1 MRGKKRDYLAV
12 WRRGGE
18 EASCRLPLP
27 DYAGR
32 KLRIRCAYPA
42 DRPVD
47 FSWDAQKAELTV
59 AFPEAFMA
67 RLFEI
72 ENLS

>member
-1 MRGKKRDYLAV
+1 MKGKEKRYIAV

-18 EASCRLPLP
+18 ETSCRLSLP
-27 DYAGR
+27 DCCGKDIR
-32 KLRIRCAYPA
+32 VRCAYPS

-47 FSWDAQKAELTV
+47 FAWDAQKAELTV
-59 AFPEAFMA
+59 TFPEAFMA

-72 ENLS
+72 EE

>member
-1 MRGKKRDYLAV
+1 M
-12 WRRGGE
+12 
-18 EASCRLPLP
+18 
-27 DYAGR
+27 
-32 KLRIRCAYPA
+32 RCAYPA

-47 FSWDAQKAELTV
+47 FAWDAQKAELTV
-59 AFPEAFMA
+59 TFPEAFMA